1 MDINQLI
8 KEAMLAKDSV
18 RLSSLR
24 AIKSAFLVAQT
35 EKGAGEIDDVAKQKI
50 IQKQVKQRK
59 DAAAIYLEQN
69 RQDLADDE
77 MAQVAVL
84 EEFLPEQLSEDKI
97 REVVTA
103 VITQVGASSMADM
116 GKVMGS
122 ANHSWQVKLMA
133 NLLLRLLN
141 QYYKVNL

>member
-35 EKGAGEIDDVAKQKI
+35 EKGASDLDDAAKQKI

-77 MAQVAVL
+77 MAQVAIL

-103 VITQVGASSMADM
+103 VIAQVGASSMADM

-122 ANHSWQVKLMA
+122 ANQQLAGKADGKLIAQIVKS
-133 NLLLRLLN
+133 LLS
-141 QYYKVNL
+141 

>member
-35 EKGAGEIDDVAKQKI
+35 EKGAGDLDDAAKQKI

-77 MAQVAVL
+77 MAQVAIL

-103 VITQVGASSMADM
+103 VIAQVGASSMSDM
-116 GKVMGS
+116 GKVMGIVNQQL
-122 ANHSWQVKLMA
+122 AGKADGKLIAHIVKS
-133 NLLLRLLN
+133 LLL
-141 QYYKVNL
+141 

>member
-1 MDINQLI
+1 MDINTYI

-18 RLSSLR
+18 KLSSLR

-35 EKGAGEIDDVAKQKI
+35 EKGAGDLDDAAKQKI

-59 DAAAIYLEQN
+59 DAAAIYIEQN

-97 REVVTA
+97 REVVTT
-103 VITQVGASSMADM
+103 VIAQVGASSMADM
-116 GKVMGS
+116 GKVMGA
-122 ANHSWQVKLMA
+122 ANQQLAGKADGKLIAQVVKS
-133 NLLLRLLN
+133 LLS
-141 QYYKVNL
+141 

>member
-1 MDINQLI
+1 MDINKYI

-35 EKGAGEIDDVAKQKI
+35 EKGACELDDASKQKI

-59 DAAAIYLEQN
+59 DAATIYLEQN

-77 MAQVAVL
+77 LAQVSIM
-84 EEFLPEQLSEDKI
+84 EEFLPEQLSEDEI
-97 REVVTA
+97 RETVSAVVS
-103 VITQVGASSMADM
+103 QMGATSMADM
-116 GKVMGS
+116 GKVMGA
-122 ANHSWQVKLMA
+122 ANKQLAGRADGKLIAKIVKSILS
-133 NLLLRLLN
+133 
-141 QYYKVNL
+141 

>member
-24 AIKSAFLVAQT
+24 AIKSAFLVAHT
-35 EKGAGEIDDVAKQKI
+35 EKGAGDLDDAAKQKI
-50 IQKQVKQRK
+50 IHKQVKQRK

-77 MAQVAVL
+77 MAQVAIL
-84 EEFLPEQLSEDKI
+84 EEFIPEQLSEDKI

-103 VITQVGASSMADM
+103 VIAQVGASSMADM

-122 ANHSWQVKLMA
+122 ANQQLLGKADGKLIAQIVKS
-133 NLLLRLLN
+133 LLS
-141 QYYKVNL
+141 

>member
-18 RLSSLR
+18 RLLSLR

-35 EKGAGEIDDVAKQKI
+35 EKGAGELDDAAKQKI

-77 MAQVAVL
+77 LAQVAIL

-103 VITQVGASSMADM
+103 VIAQVGASSMADM

-122 ANHSWQVKLMA
+122 ANQQLAGKADGKLIAQIVKS
-133 NLLLRLLN
+133 LLS
-141 QYYKVNL
+141 

>member
-35 EKGAGEIDDVAKQKI
+35 EKGAGVLDDVAKQKI

-69 RQDLADDE
+69 RQDLADVE
-77 MAQVAVL
+77 MAQIAIL
-84 EEFLPEQLSEDKI
+84 KEFLPEQLSEDKI
-97 REVVTA
+97 REVVTD
-103 VITQVGASSMADM
+103 VIAQVGASSMADM
-116 GKVMGS
+116 GKVMGTINQQL
-122 ANHSWQVKLMA
+122 AGKADGKIIAQIVKS
-133 NLLLRLLN
+133 LLS
-141 QYYKVNL
+141 

>member
-35 EKGAGEIDDVAKQKI
+35 EKGAGDLDDAAKQKI

-59 DAAAIYLEQN
+59 DAATIYLEQN

-77 MAQVAVL
+77 LAQVAIL

-103 VITQVGASSMADM
+103 VIAQVGASSMADM

-122 ANHSWQVKLMA
+122 ANQQLAGKADGKLIAQIVKS
-133 NLLLRLLN
+133 LLS
-141 QYYKVNL
+141 

>member
-1 MDINQLI
+1 MDINKLI

-18 RLSSLR
+18 KLSSLR

-35 EKGAGEIDDVAKQKI
+35 EKGAGDLDDAAKQKI

-59 DAAAIYLEQN
+59 DAAAIYIEQN

-97 REVVTA
+97 REVVTT
-103 VITQVGASSMADM
+103 VIAQVGASSMSDM
-116 GKVMGS
+116 GKVMGA
-122 ANHSWQVKLMA
+122 ANQQLAGKADGKLIAQVVKS
-133 NLLLRLLN
+133 LLS
-141 QYYKVNL
+141 

>member
-35 EKGAGEIDDVAKQKI
+35 EKDAGELDDTAKQKI

-59 DAAAIYLEQN
+59 DAAVIYLEQN

-77 MAQVAVL
+77 LAQVAIL

-103 VITQVGASSMADM
+103 VIAQVGASSMSDM
-116 GKVMGS
+116 GKVMGTVNQQL
-122 ANHSWQVKLMA
+122 AGKADGKLIAHIVKS
-133 NLLLRLLN
+133 LLL
-141 QYYKVNL
+141 

>member
-35 EKGAGEIDDVAKQKI
+35 EKGAGDLDDAAKQKI

-77 MAQVAVL
+77 LAQVAIL

-103 VITQVGASSMADM
+103 VIAQVGASSMADM

-122 ANHSWQVKLMA
+122 ANQQLAAKADGKLIAQIVKS
-133 NLLLRLLN
+133 LLS
-141 QYYKVNL
+141 

>member
-35 EKGAGEIDDVAKQKI
+35 EKGAVDLDDAAKQKI

-77 MAQVAVL
+77 LAQVAIL

-103 VITQVGASSMADM
+103 VIAQVGASSMADM

-122 ANHSWQVKLMA
+122 ANQQLAGKADGKLIVQIVKS
-133 NLLLRLLN
+133 LLS
-141 QYYKVNL
+141 

>member
-1 MDINQLI
+1 MI
-8 KEAMLAKDSV
+8 
-18 RLSSLR
+18 
-24 AIKSAFLVAQT
+24 T
-35 EKGAGEIDDVAKQKI
+35 AKQKI

-77 MAQVAVL
+77 MAQVAIL

-103 VITQVGASSMADM
+103 VIAQVGASSMADM

-122 ANHSWQVKLMA
+122 ANEQLTGKADGKLIAQIVKS
-133 NLLLRLLN
+133 LLS
-141 QYYKVNL
+141 

>member
-1 MDINQLI
+1 MDINKLI

-18 RLSSLR
+18 KLSSLR

-35 EKGAGEIDDVAKQKI
+35 EKGAGDLDDAAKQKI

-59 DAAAIYLEQN
+59 DAAAIYIEQN

-97 REVVTA
+97 REVVTT
-103 VITQVGASSMADM
+103 VIAQEGASSMADM
-116 GKVMGS
+116 GKVMGA
-122 ANHSWQVKLMA
+122 ANQQLAGKADGKLIAQFVKSQLQ
-133 NLLLRLLN
+133 N
-141 QYYKVNL
+141 Q

>member
-35 EKGAGEIDDVAKQKI
+35 EKGAGDLDDAAKQKI

-69 RQDLADDE
+69 RQDLYDDE
-77 MAQVAVL
+77 MAQVAIL

-103 VITQVGASSMADM
+103 VIAQVGASSMSDM
-116 GKVMGS
+116 GKVMGTVNQQL
-122 ANHSWQVKLMA
+122 AGKADGKLIAHIVKS
-133 NLLLRLLN
+133 LLL
-141 QYYKVNL
+141 

>member
-35 EKGAGEIDDVAKQKI
+35 EKGAGELDDAAKQKI

-77 MAQVAVL
+77 LAQVAIL

-103 VITQVGASSMADM
+103 VIAQLGASSMADM

-122 ANHSWQVKLMA
+122 ANQQLAAKADGKLIAQIVKS
-133 NLLLRLLN
+133 LLS
-141 QYYKVNL
+141 

>member
-35 EKGAGEIDDVAKQKI
+35 EKGAGVLDDAAKQKI

-69 RQDLADDE
+69 RKDLADDE
-77 MAQVAVL
+77 MAQVAIL
-84 EEFLPEQLSEDKI
+84 KEFLPEQLSEDKI
-97 REVVTA
+97 REVVTD
-103 VITQVGASSMADM
+103 VIAQVGAVSMADM
-116 GKVMGS
+116 GKVMGIVNQQL
-122 ANHSWQVKLMA
+122 AGKADGKIIAQIVKS
-133 NLLLRLLN
+133 LLS
-141 QYYKVNL
+141 

>member
-35 EKGAGEIDDVAKQKI
+35 EKGAGDLDDTAKQKI
-50 IQKQVKQRK
+50 IHNQVKQRK
-59 DAAAIYLEQN
+59 DAATIYLEQN

-77 MAQVAVL
+77 LAQVAIL

-103 VITQVGASSMADM
+103 VIAQVGASSMADM

-122 ANHSWQVKLMA
+122 ANQQLAGKADGKLIAQIVKS
-133 NLLLRLLN
+133 LLS
-141 QYYKVNL
+141 

>member
-1 MDINQLI
+1 MDINKHI

-18 RLSSLR
+18 RLASLR

-35 EKGAGEIDDVAKQKI
+35 EKGAGELDDAAMQKI

-77 MAQVAVL
+77 LAQVSIL
-84 EEFLPEQLSEDKI
+84 EEFLPEQLSEDEI
-97 REVVTA
+97 RNTVTSIIA
-103 VITQVGASSMADM
+103 QMGATTMADM
-116 GKVMGS
+116 GKVMGA
-122 ANHSWQVKLMA
+122 ANKQLAGRADGKLIAQIVKSSLS
-133 NLLLRLLN
+133 
-141 QYYKVNL
+141 

>member
-35 EKGAGEIDDVAKQKI
+35 EKGAGDLDDTAKQKI

-84 EEFLPEQLSEDKI
+84 EEFLPEQLSEDRI
-97 REVVTA
+97 REVVTT
-103 VITQVGASSMADM
+103 VIAQVGASSMADM
-116 GKVMGS
+116 GKVMGVVNQQL
-122 ANHSWQVKLMA
+122 AGRADGKLIAQIVKS
-133 NLLLRLLN
+133 LLS
-141 QYYKVNL
+141 

>member
-1 MDINQLI
+1 MDVNQLI

-24 AIKSAFLVAQT
+24 AVKSAFLVAQT
-35 EKGAGEIDDVAKQKI
+35 EKGAGELDDAAKQKI

-77 MAQVAVL
+77 MAQVAIL
-84 EEFLPEQLSEDKI
+84 EEFIPEQLSEDKI

-103 VITQVGASSMADM
+103 VIAQVGASSMADM

-122 ANHSWQVKLMA
+122 ANQQLAGKADGKLIAQIVKS
-133 NLLLRLLN
+133 LLS
-141 QYYKVNL
+141 

>member
-1 MDINQLI
+1 MDINKLI

-18 RLSSLR
+18 KLSSLR

-35 EKGAGEIDDVAKQKI
+35 EKGAGDLDDAAKQKI

-59 DAAAIYLEQN
+59 DAAAIYIEQN

-97 REVVTA
+97 REVVTT
-103 VITQVGASSMADM
+103 VIAQVGASSMADI
-116 GKVMGS
+116 GKVMG
-122 ANHSWQVKLMA
+122 ATNQHLAGNADGKLIAQVVRS
-133 NLLLRLLN
+133 LLS
-141 QYYKVNL
+141 

>member
-1 MDINQLI
+1 
-8 KEAMLAKDSV
+8 MLAKDSV

-35 EKGAGEIDDVAKQKI
+35 EKGAGDIDDAAKQKI

-77 MAQVAVL
+77 LAQVAIL

-103 VITQVGASSMADM
+103 VIAQVGASSMADM

-122 ANHSWQVKLMA
+122 ANQQLAGKADGKLIAQIVKS
-133 NLLLRLLN
+133 LLS
-141 QYYKVNL
+141 

>member
-8 KEAMLAKDSV
+8 KEAMLAKEPV

-35 EKGAGEIDDVAKQKI
+35 EKGAGDLDDAAKQKI
-50 IQKQVKQRK
+50 IQKQVKLRK

-69 RQDLADDE
+69 RKDLASDE
-77 MAQVAVL
+77 MAQVAIL

-103 VITQVGASSMADM
+103 VIAQVGASSMADM
-116 GKVMGS
+116 GKVMGTVNQQL
-122 ANHSWQVKLMA
+122 AGKADGKLIAQIVKS
-133 NLLLRLLN
+133 LLS
-141 QYYKVNL
+141 

>member
-35 EKGAGEIDDVAKQKI
+35 EKGAGDLDDAAKQKI

-77 MAQVAVL
+77 LAQVAIL

-103 VITQVGASSMADM
+103 VIAQVGASSMADM
-116 GKVMGS
+116 GKVMAS
-122 ANHSWQVKLMA
+122 ANQQLAGKADGKLIAQIVKS
-133 NLLLRLLN
+133 LLS
-141 QYYKVNL
+141 